1 MILAK
6 LENGI
11 VTEVIDTDTPEQFPE
26 HVEVPSHVYTGA
38 DARFYH
44 NGWKPKTEQELL
56 AEGLIEPEPEEEP
69 EPEPEPEP
77 DEPEPTAEEKARW
90 KRDGLLHELDAIVSN
105 PLRWGAF
112 TEAEQQAL
120 ADYRQALLDVPQQEG
135 FPDDIDWP
143 QKPETIAAN

>member
-1 MILAK
+1 MLMAK
-6 LENGI
+6 I
-11 VTEVIDTDTPEQFPE
+11 VDNKIVEFIDTDKPEDYPDFIEIPE
-26 HVEVPSHVYTGA
+26 HVPSNA
-38 DARFYH
+38 DVRFFH
-44 NGWKPKTEQELL
+44 EDWTPKTEQELL
-56 AEGLIEPEPEEEP
+56 DEGLIEP

-90 KRDGLLHELDAIVSN
+90 KRDGLLYELDAIVSN
-105 PLRWGAF
+105 PLRWNAF

-143 QKPETIAAN
+143 QKLETIAAN